1 VIIGRVL
8 GNPYWEAGERGA
20 GNRRVFAYP
29 SWRNWGQRK
38 WPKRGGGVQAPAV
51 GDTPAAMMRH
61 CQHITE
67 AAIHALEGNA
77 QALSAE
83 RSKAVS
89 RMKHLREQVEL
100 KKPWLSGES

>member
-1 VIIGRVL
+1 M
-8 GNPYWEAGERGA
+8 AKRG
-20 GNRRVFAYP
+20 
-29 SWRNWGQRK
+29 
-38 WPKRGGGVQAPAV
+38 GGGVQAPAV